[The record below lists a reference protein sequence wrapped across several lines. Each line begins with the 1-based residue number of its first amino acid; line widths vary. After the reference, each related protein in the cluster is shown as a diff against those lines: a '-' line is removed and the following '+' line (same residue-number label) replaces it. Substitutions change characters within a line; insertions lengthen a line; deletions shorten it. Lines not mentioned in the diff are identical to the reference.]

1 MIAVDTNVL
10 IRLMVNDDPEQKA
23 RAQRLL
29 EATAEAG
36 ESCLVSDPVLCEI
49 AWVLSSQYR
58 AGRAEIVAAIQSLLA
73 QALFIF
79 EDRTA
84 LLQAFEAYQGGRAD
98 FSDYLIGAKAQARGA
113 RTTWT
118 FDRGLR
124 NHPGFSML
132 R

>member
-1 MIAVDTNVL
+1 MIAVDTNIIV
-10 IRLMVNDDPEQKA
+10 RLMVDDDPEQSA
-23 RAQRLL
+23 RVRRLL

-36 ESCLVSDPVLCEI
+36 ESCLVSDPVLCEL

-58 AGRAEIVAAIQSLLA
+58 AGRAEIVAAVQSLLGR
-73 QALFIF
+73 ALFVF
-79 EDRTA
+79 EDRAA

-98 FSDYLIGAKAQARGA
+98 LSDYLIGAKAQARGA

-124 NHPGFSML
+124 KQPGFSML
-132 R
+132 G